1 MKFQGMARRKKG
13 PRKWLECGRLRRLIL
28 LLGEGR
34 FSRNFRVRTANAAGA
49 NSSLRPRR
57 AVLQVLIVVL
67 PARPR
72 AVRRYMPHLRQFKAA
87 AKRKQR

>member
-13 PRKWLECGRLRRLIL
+13 PRKWLDCGRLRRLIL
-28 LLGEGR
+28 LLGRPFFSQFRRQDSERGR
-34 FSRNFRVRTANAAGA
+34 REFEPPTETRRVAG
-49 NSSLRPRR
+49 LDC
-57 AVLQVLIVVL
+57 LL